1 MSLLRRVS
9 NIFSHS
15 RVNAEIDAELR
26 SHLEMRVEDSIA
38 AGMSPEEARREA
50 LVRFGNPTVMKERVA
65 GMDVALTLNSF
76 WNDVCY
82 AFRQL
87 RRTPG
92 FTLTSILI
100 LAAGFGVSTAI
111 YSTVRTVLLNPLP
124 YKNPERLVQMVSRW
138 PKTGDQNGWSAPLLD
153 AVAWKSTVPAFQD
166 VAMFRFSLVNLTEG
180 QAEALYGLRITSNLL
195 PMLGVNPQ
203 LGRWLFADDDRPGHT
218 HVVVLSDDL
227 WRRRFHA
234 DSQIVGKIIHFDS
247 EGYQVLGVMPKGFYF
262 PLPSGSNVQ
271 LPTNQMQYWV
281 PLGADP
287 AKERHGDPN
296 AGVIA
301 RLKEGV
307 SIKEAQVQLEIA
319 CRVLQ
324 QEYPASNKGLS
335 ASLSSLH
342 QHTVGEFDG
351 PLVTLLVATALIL
364 LLVCANITSL
374 LLARLESRFNELAVR
389 MALGG
394 SAWQVARIPF
404 FEGVVLCFCGCLLAV
419 PLAVIMLHVLIQLA
433 PVNVPRLADTRID
446 SQALAFAIALTA
458 VSGGFVGVMNA
469 FQVFR
474 RSPRDILSEGSRNIP
489 GQPRARLR
497 SSLVIGQVALAVILV
512 SAAGLMLRTFFNL
525 LSTDIG
531 YRPNGVMYAITVL
544 PASRYPVREDVELFY
559 KKVLDQLRASPGI
572 ESAAAATALPLVG
585 EYNGA
590 KVQTSEMM
598 GRDKSSGI
606 SVAVNEVSPG
616 FIETMGVRIISGR
629 SIRETDTADAP
640 KVTIIDQDTAARLW
654 PHQDPLGKLMNTED
668 PDKPVWRQ
676 VVGIIAPTRDH
687 ALDMGPRPSIYLPLS
702 QGSSGISFLVVK
714 SFASPIETV
723 RVLKNVVAAV
733 DSNQSVFF
741 AETVTQ
747 LIRDSIAT
755 RRFLFL
761 VMMFFAAAAL
771 TLSTL
776 GIYGLVSF
784 LAASRVREVGIR
796 MALGAT
802 RGNIA
807 GLVVFQGIR
816 LASIGALVGLLGSV
830 MLSHLLV
837 GLLFGV
843 RPFDLGT
850 LLFTMV
856 ILGMATTLAAL
867 IPALRSAK
875 LQPMK
880 ALRTE

>member
-26 SHLEMRVEDSIA
+26 SHLEMRVEDRIS

-50 LVRFGNPTVMKERVA
+50 LVKFGNPTVMKERVA
-65 GMDVALTLNSF
+65 AMDVALTLDSF

-87 RRTPG
+87 RRTPV
-92 FTLTSILI
+92 FSLTSILI

-180 QAEALYGLRITSNLL
+180 QAEALNGLRITANLL
-195 PMLGVNPQ
+195 PMLGVKPQ

-218 HVVVLSDDL
+218 HVVILSDGL

-234 DSQIVGKIIHFDS
+234 DSQIVGKIIHFNS
-247 EGYQVLGVMPKGFYF
+247 EGYQVLGVMPKGFNF
-262 PLPSGSNVQ
+262 PFPSGSNGQ
-271 LPTNQMQYWV
+271 LPNQYWM
-281 PLGADP
+281 PLGADL
-287 AKERHGDPN
+287 AREQHGDPN
-296 AGVIA
+296 TGVIA

-307 SIKEAQVQLEIA
+307 SIKEAQVQLETA
-319 CRVLQ
+319 CQMLQ
-324 QEYPASNKGLS
+324 QEYPATNKGLS
-335 ASLSSLH
+335 ARLSSLH

-351 PLVTLLVATALIL
+351 PLVALLVAAALIL
-364 LLVCANITSL
+364 LLVCANISSL

-446 SQALAFAIALTA
+446 SYALAFAIALTA
-458 VSGGFVGVMNA
+458 MSGGFVGAMNA
-469 FQVFR
+469 LQVFR

-544 PASRYPVREDVELFY
+544 PASRYPAREDVELFF
-559 KKVLDQLRASPGI
+559 KKVLDRLRASPGI

-590 KVQTSEMM
+590 RVQTSEML

-616 FIETMGVRIISGR
+616 FIETMGVRMISGR

-668 PDKPVWRQ
+668 PDKPVWRE
-676 VVGIIAPTRDH
+676 VIGIIAPTRDH
-687 ALDMGPRPSIYLPLS
+687 ALDMSPRPSIYLPLS

-714 SFASPIETV
+714 SFASPIETA

-733 DSNQSVFF
+733 DSNQSVFL
-741 AETVTQ
+741 AATVTQ

-761 VMMFFAAAAL
+761 VMMFFGAAAL

-776 GIYGLVSF
+776 GIYGLISF

-807 GLVVFQGIR
+807 GLVVLQGIR
-816 LASIGALVGLLGSV
+816 LALIGALVGLLGSV

-843 RPFDLGT
+843 RPFDLET
-850 LLFTMV
+850 LLLTIV

-867 IPALRSAK
+867 IPALRSAR

-880 ALRTE
+880 ALRTG

>member
-26 SHLEMRVEDSIA
+26 SHLEMRVEDRIS

-50 LVRFGNPTVMKERVA
+50 LVKFGNPTVMKERVA
-65 GMDVALTLNSF
+65 AMDVALTLDSF

-87 RRTPG
+87 RRAPG
-92 FTLTSILI
+92 FSLTSILI

-180 QAEALYGLRITSNLL
+180 QAEALYGLRITANLL
-195 PMLGVNPQ
+195 PMLGVKPQ

-218 HVVVLSDDL
+218 HVVILSDGL

-234 DSQIVGKIIHFDS
+234 DSQIVGKIIHFNS
-247 EGYQVLGVMPKGFYF
+247 EGYQVLGVMPKGFNF
-262 PLPSGSNVQ
+262 PLSSGSNGQ
-271 LPTNQMQYWV
+271 LSNQYWM
-281 PLGADP
+281 PLGADL
-287 AKERHGDPN
+287 AKEQHGDPN
-296 AGVIA
+296 TGVIA

-307 SIKEAQVQLEIA
+307 SIKEAQVQLETA
-319 CRVLQ
+319 CQMLQ
-324 QEYPASNKGLS
+324 QEYPATNKGLS
-335 ASLSSLH
+335 ARLSSLH

-351 PLVTLLVATALIL
+351 PLVALLVATALIL
-364 LLVCANITSL
+364 LLVCANISSL

-446 SQALAFAIALTA
+446 SYALAFAIALTA
-458 VSGGFVGVMNA
+458 ISGGFVGAMNA
-469 FQVFR
+469 LQVFR

-544 PASRYPVREDVELFY
+544 PASRYPAREDVELFF
-559 KKVLDQLRASPGI
+559 KKVLDRLRASPGI

-590 KVQTSEMM
+590 RVQTSEML

-616 FIETMGVRIISGR
+616 FIETMGVRMISGR

-668 PDKPVWRQ
+668 PDKPVWRE
-676 VVGIIAPTRDH
+676 VIGIIAPTRDH
-687 ALDMGPRPSIYLPLS
+687 ALDMSPRPSIYLPLS

-714 SFASPIETV
+714 SFASPIETA

-733 DSNQSVFF
+733 DSNQSVFL
-741 AETVTQ
+741 AATVTQ

-761 VMMFFAAAAL
+761 VMMFFGAAAL

-816 LASIGALVGLLGSV
+816 LALIGALVGLLGSV

-843 RPFDLGT
+843 RPFDLET
-850 LLFTMV
+850 LLLTIV

-880 ALRTE
+880 ALRTG